1 MTLRLAF
8 AAVVTALLASC
19 TTTGIV
25 SSDPLSQ
32 RWVGAEAGKFFAAY
46 GPPAGDEDSGSTSSY
61 VWKGGY
67 KTVRVAAQGQG
78 KAKKKTTTRYLSC
91 TVKLTVN
98 DSYKIT
104 SIKAISDRAGLEGAP
119 SWCAQ
124 FLDAAPKKA

>member
-1 MTLRLAF
+1 MPLRLAF
-8 AAVVTALLASC
+8 AAVVTARLASC
-19 TTTGIV
+19 TTTGVV

-46 GPPAGDEDSGSTSSY
+46 GPPASDEDSGSTSTY

-67 KTVRVAAQGQG
+67 KTVRVAAQG

-91 TVKLTVN
+91 TVRLTVN
-98 DSYKIT
+98 DSYKIK
-104 SIKAISDRAGLEGAP
+104 SITAISDRAGLDGQP

-124 FLDAAPKKA
+124 FLDAGPKKG